1 MSDLVVIAFDDEATG
16 FELRSELVKMQT
28 EYLIQLEDAV
38 VVTRPSAEDIQLHQ
52 AVNLTAAGAVGGG
65 FWGTL
70 VGLLFLNPLLGA
82 AVGAASGAI
91 AGKLSDVGINDDF
104 MRSLGQSIPPG
115 GSAVFILVR
124 KMTADK
130 VLARLESFRLRGRV
144 LQTSLPDAQE
154 ERLRRWGCRLNS
166 AVPGSLLHRTLS
178 PGTRAVQPLKAAMD
192 NKTLTARGFVKV
204 LRVAWTLADLAGAT
218 VPGPE
223 HVQLAL
229 YFKTTVTT

>member
-154 ERLRRWGCRLNS
+154 ERLREAFAGGKLGS
-166 AVPGSLLHRTLS
+166 ALGVP
-178 PGTRAVQPLKAAMD
+178 AAD
-192 NKTLTARGFVKV
+192 TAPASG
-204 LRVAWTLADLAGAT
+204 AAASATPAADAAAT
-218 VPGPE
+218 DTAE
-223 HVQLAL
+223 QKE
-229 YFKTTVTT
+229 F